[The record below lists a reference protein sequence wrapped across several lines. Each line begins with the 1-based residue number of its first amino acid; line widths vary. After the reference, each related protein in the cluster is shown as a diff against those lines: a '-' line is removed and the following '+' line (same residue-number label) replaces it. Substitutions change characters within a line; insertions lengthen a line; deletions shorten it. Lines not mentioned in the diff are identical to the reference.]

1 MMPGRFLNQW
11 VNSYFTD
18 SNLLAHATDESM

>member
-11 VNSYFTD
+11 VNYYFTD